1 MNATRQRNHRIISL
15 TFYFRPQD
23 TVTEAVY
30 FWVTLS
36 FVIMRT
42 ILVSLSA
49 ARIHDESRK
58 PARVLRAIPNDGYD
72 SEVSGW
78 ISPFLRFADWFF
90 LIRQA
95 DRFLEHVVNT
105 KVGITGLRFFYFT
118 RPLILSVRQW
128 KFSNCE

>member
-1 MNATRQRNHRIISL
+1 
-15 TFYFRPQD
+15 
-23 TVTEAVY
+23 
-30 FWVTLS
+30 
-36 FVIMRT
+36 MRT

-72 SEVSGW
+72 SEVSACNAT
-78 ISPFLRFADWFF
+78 FLSFVDRYIFVVVH
-90 LIRQA
+90 QA

-118 RPLILSVRQW
+118 RPLILSVRQLNGA
-128 KFSNCE
+128 FHL